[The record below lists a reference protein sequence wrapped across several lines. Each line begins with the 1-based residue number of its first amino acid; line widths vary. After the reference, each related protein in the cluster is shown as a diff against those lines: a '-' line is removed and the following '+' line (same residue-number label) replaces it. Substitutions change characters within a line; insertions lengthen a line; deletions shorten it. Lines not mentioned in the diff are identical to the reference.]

1 MENKK
6 NELGNIYGS
15 RISKNGKWLNLLIV
29 SHIDGREVRITCPV
43 KIKDDY
49 DDIVGS
55 EKPYAWL
62 EMLHDSE
69 GNKYIDKASINNL
82 RVYEDKKPTEAQ
94 AAAEDSD
101 LPF

>member
-1 MENKK
+1 MDEQKK

-29 SHIDGREVRITCPV
+29 THVGGQEVRITCPV
-43 KIKDDY
+43 R
-49 DDIVGS
+49 IVEFS
-55 EKPYAWL
+55 DKPHA
-62 EMLHDSE
+62 EI
-69 GNKYIDKASINNL
+69 GTGAQRCASIYGIK
-82 RVYEDKKPTEAQ
+82 VYEDRKPTEEQ